1 MGLLTMRSHVL
12 SGFTG
17 LALLVIGLFAGCT
30 TDMTMQPAVVK
41 LSERADALL
50 KENRP
55 EEALCRLQAAAELAP
70 DSFQTQYNVGVT
82 LNKMQQW
89 EKAVEHL
96 KKAHAMKPE
105 SPDILYTMGVNYQSL
120 GDAYLQTAK
129 TPPSKTDEQE
139 PQDAPSPQGPAPQG
153 GLKKALDAYAESIK
167 AYEGFLKIA
176 TEQDPSRADANQQR
190 ETLKARMASLEAE
203 MVAPAQASS
212 Q

>member
-1 MGLLTMRSHVL
+1 MRSHVL
-12 SGFTG
+12 LGFTG
-17 LALLVIGLFAGCT
+17 VALLFIGLFAGCT

-89 EKAVEHL
+89 EKAVEPL
-96 KKAHAMKPE
+96 KKAHAIKPE

-120 GDAYLQTAK
+120 GDAYLQAAK
-129 TPPSKTDEQE
+129 TPPSKPSGPEGQ
-139 PQDAPSPQGPAPQG
+139 PSPEAPAPLAPVSQG
-153 GLKKALDAYAESIK
+153 GLKKALDAYTESIK
-167 AYEGFLKIA
+167 AYESFLKIA
-176 TEQDPSRADANQQR
+176 TEQDPSRADANQQLEALR
-190 ETLKARMASLEAE
+190 ARMTSLEAE
-203 MVAPAQASS
+203 AAAPAQANS